1 MTFQPGES
9 GPKVVE
15 FDLIDDDDVE
25 PTESFTVS
33 LSSSSRATLGGPST
47 VNIQD
52 DDGNNSLKKLSPKVC
67 IIAGIFFYRRRLACN
82 SCSIHFLHQF
92 KYISSI

>member
-15 FDLIDDDDVE
+15 FELIDDDDVE

-52 DDGNNSLKKLSPKVC
+52 DDGNNSLKSMH
-67 IIAGIFFYRRRLACN
+67 N
-82 SCSIHFLHQF
+82 SRNFLLEDVLF
-92 KYISSI
+92 VILIVFINIS